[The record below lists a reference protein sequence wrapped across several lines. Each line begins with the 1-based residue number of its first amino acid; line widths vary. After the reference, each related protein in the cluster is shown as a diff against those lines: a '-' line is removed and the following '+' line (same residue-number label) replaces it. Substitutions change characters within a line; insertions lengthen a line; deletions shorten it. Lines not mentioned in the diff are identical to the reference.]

1 MRITII
7 FSIVTFFILS
17 FFTSCASLK
26 KNGRKEQFIT
36 QFFSNE
42 SVYNSL
48 KDYYSQKDI
57 IIYDSKKELVNTPKT
72 LEIDLKKIKIETTK
86 PLNDNYFKVY
96 KFNLN
101 ESLASIVLA
110 TSDGDKGII
119 YYVEKKNNKWIIMN
133 IIPKN
138 RY

>member
-1 MRITII
+1 MKRTII
-7 FSIVTFFILS
+7 FSIVTLFILS
-17 FFTSCASLK
+17 SFTSCVLLK
-26 KNGRKEQFIT
+26 KDRKKEQFIT
-36 QFFSNE
+36 QFFGNE

-48 KDYYSQKDI
+48 KDYYSQKYI
-57 IIYDSKKELVNTPKT
+57 IIYDNKKELVNTPKFF
-72 LEIDLKKIKIETTK
+72 EINLNRMKIETSK

-96 KFNLN
+96 SFNLN
-101 ESLASIVLA
+101 KSLASIVLV

-119 YYVEKKNNKWIIMN
+119 YYAEKRNNKWVIMN

>member
-1 MRITII
+1 MSRTII
-7 FSIVTFFILS
+7 FSIVTVVILS
-17 FFTSCASLK
+17 FFTSCFSFK
-26 KNGRKEQFIT
+26 KNGKKEQFIT
-36 QFFSNE
+36 QFFGNE

-72 LEIDLKKIKIETTK
+72 LEIDLKRIKIETIK

-119 YYVEKKNNKWIIMN
+119 YYIEKRNNKWIIMN

>member
-1 MRITII
+1 MKKRIN
-7 FSIVTFFILS
+7 FSIVTLLILS
-17 FFTSCASLK
+17 FFMSCASLK
-26 KNGRKEQFIT
+26 KDRKKEQFIT
-36 QFFSNE
+36 QFFGNE

-57 IIYDSKKELVNTPKT
+57 IIYDNKKELVNTPKFF
-72 LEIDLKKIKIETTK
+72 EIDLKRTKIETTK

-96 KFNLN
+96 SFNLN
-101 ESLASIVLA
+101 KSLASIVLA

-119 YYVEKKNNKWIIMN
+119 YYVEKRNDRWVIMN

>member
-1 MRITII
+1 MKRAII
-7 FSIVTFFILS
+7 FLIFTLFVVSS
-17 FFTSCASLK
+17 FTSCALLK
-26 KNGRKEQFIT
+26 KDRKKEEFIT

-48 KDYYSQKDI
+48 KDYYSPKDI
-57 IIYDSKKELVNTPKT
+57 IIYDSKKELINTPNSFK
-72 LEIDLKKIKIETTK
+72 IDLNEIKIETTK
-86 PLNDNYFKVY
+86 PLNDNYFKIY
-96 KFNLN
+96 SFNLN
-101 ESLASIVLA
+101 KSLASIVLS

-119 YYVEKKNNKWIIMN
+119 YYVEKRSNKWVIMN

>member
-1 MRITII
+1 MKKTIN
-7 FSIVTFFILS
+7 FSIVAFFILS
-17 FFTSCASLK
+17 FFISCVSLK
-26 KNGRKEQFIT
+26 KDRKKEQFIT

-57 IIYDSKKELVNTPKT
+57 IIYDNKKELVNTPKFF
-72 LEIDLKKIKIETTK
+72 EIDLKRMKIETTK

-96 KFNLN
+96 SFNLN
-101 ESLASIVLA
+101 KSLASLVLA

-119 YYVEKKNNKWIIMN
+119 YYVEKRNDKWVIMN